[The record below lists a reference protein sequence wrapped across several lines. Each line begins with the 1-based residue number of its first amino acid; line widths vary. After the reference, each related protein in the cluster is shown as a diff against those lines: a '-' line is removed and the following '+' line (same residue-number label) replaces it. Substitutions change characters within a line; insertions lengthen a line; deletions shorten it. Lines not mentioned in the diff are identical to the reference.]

1 MAMIPVIIL
10 VVLGV
15 PVALAI
21 WLIVRAVQARARM
34 EELSFRLSE
43 LETEVIR
50 LKRERE
56 FAKPAEPAP
65 KPAPAPQVRMPVPPP
80 IPPPTPGM
88 RPEMVPESPLEEIAP
103 GVLGI
108 PAAAPVAPA
117 QPAQE
122 TRPAFTLPSR
132 EQILQR
138 QREGLAA
145 KPAEPAGP
153 PVPPL
158 LPPGEPEPAPQPP
171 RPAINW
177 EQFLGVKG
185 FAYAAGLAFFLC
197 VAFAIKYSFDHNL
210 ISPGLR
216 MAFGFL
222 TGIAL
227 LVGGAW
233 LHRRKQYMVG
243 AQTLCATGVV
253 ILYAVTYACR
263 AIYKFQ
269 FFDVVPSFLLMAL
282 ITTTAFL
289 LAVRFNAMVIAILG
303 MLGGFLTPILI
314 HSDQDNPFGLFG
326 YIAILDAGLILVAL
340 HRRWFF
346 LSALGAVGT
355 VIMQIGWAGEF
366 FVSGKYF
373 EGDKILI
380 AFAVL
385 LGFNLLY
392 LAAGWWSKVRGQ
404 TNQWLSGSTLGLA
417 AVALAFT
424 AWFLTFAPLA
434 QRPWLMFSFVFLL
447 DLVVTALV
455 LVDAGIVPAQPVAGL
470 AVFGLLAA
478 WTAGSLNNDLLN
490 AALAFYFIFA
500 IVHSVFPVW
509 LQRRRG
515 IKAAAWGSRIF
526 PPLALV
532 LVLIP
537 IFQLT
542 EVSFI
547 VWPFILLV
555 DVLAIALAVLMASLL
570 PVLAVM
576 VLTLAATGALI
587 FKIPADLTGLPLLFS
602 MLGLFTIF
610 FVAISAWAVRKLK
623 PDTVTKPIR
632 LNEDALQPENVA
644 ALLPACSATLPFLL
658 LIMATLRLPL
668 ANPSPVFGLALLLV
682 VLLLGVTR
690 VFSHDWLPAIGLVC
704 VAALECAWHFTR
716 FDLANPNVS
725 PGLALAWYLIFFA
738 LFALFPFLFLKKFSD
753 RVNPWAAAAMAGL
766 PQFFLIHRLVAAAYP
781 NHVMGLLPAAFAI
794 PPLLSLVVVLKTI
807 PAANPVRVSQLAL
820 FGGVAL
826 FFITLIFPIQFDR
839 QWITIGWALEGAA
852 LLWLF
857 HRVPHPGLRLT
868 GAGLLVAA
876 FVRLALN
883 PAVLE
888 YHTRSA
894 TPIFNWY
901 LYAYGIVTVC
911 LFAGARLLAPPRNLI
926 LQSNVPP
933 ILAGLGTVLAFLLLN
948 IEIAD
953 YFSAPGS
960 TLTFQFSGDFAR
972 DMTYSI
978 AWAMFALVLLVIG
991 ILRKLPA
998 ARYSA
1003 IGLLSVT
1010 LLKLFFHD
1018 LARLNQLYRIGAFFG
1033 VAVIAMLASF
1043 AYQRFYASA
1052 SKDKE
1057 TPNESSQKSDS
1068 A

>member
-1 MAMIPVIIL
+1 MEMIPVIIL

-15 PVALAI
+15 PAALAI
-21 WLIVRAVQARARM
+21 WLIVRAVQARGRI

-43 LETEVIR
+43 LETEIIR
-50 LKRERE
+50 LKRDRE
-56 FAKPAEPAP
+56 SAKPAEPAP
-65 KPAPAPQVRMPVPPP
+65 KPVPMPQVK
-80 IPPPTPGM
+80 
-88 RPEMVPESPLEEIAP
+88 
-103 GVLGI
+103 
-108 PAAAPVAPA
+108 AAAPSPIPSF
-117 QPAQE
+117 QPAPE
-122 TRPAFTLPSR
+122 PKPAFTLPTR
-132 EQILQR
+132 EQILQK
-138 QREGLAA
+138 QRAGLPA
-145 KPAEPAGP
+145 KPAEPPAAEPAATPALASGQSQAAAP
-153 PVPPL
+153 PPGIPATALPVPPP
-158 LPPGEPEPAPQPP
+158 LPPIEPERAPQPP
-171 RPAINW
+171 RPTTPAINW

-185 FAYAAGLAFFLC
+185 FAYAAGLAFFLGI
-197 VAFAIKYSFDHNL
+197 AFAIKYSFDHNL
-210 ISPGLR
+210 ISPELR
-216 MAFGFL
+216 MACGFL

-233 LHRRKQYMVG
+233 LHRRKQYNVG

-253 ILYAVTYACR
+253 ILYAVTFACR
-263 AIYKFQ
+263 SIYKFP
-269 FFDVVPSFLLMAL
+269 FFDVIPTFLLMAL

-289 LAVRFNAMVIAILG
+289 LAVRLNAMVVAILG
-303 MLGGFLTPILI
+303 MLGGFLTPYLLGT
-314 HSDQDNPFGLFG
+314 QEDNPLGLFG

-346 LSALGAVGT
+346 LTALGAIGT
-355 VIMQIGWAGEF
+355 VIMQIGWAGKF
-366 FVSGKYF
+366 FVPEKYF
-373 EGDKILI
+373 EGDKILV
-380 AFAVL
+380 ALAVL
-385 LGFNLLY
+385 LGFNVLY
-392 LAAGWWSKVRGQ
+392 LAAAWWSKFRGL
-404 TNQWLSGSTLGLA
+404 TNQWLSGSTIGLA

-434 QRPWLMFSFVFLL
+434 QRPWLMFGFLFL
-447 DLVVTALV
+447 IDLVVAALV
-455 LVDAGIVPAQPVAGL
+455 LLDDEIAPVQPIAGL

-478 WTAGSLNNDLLN
+478 WTARSLNNDLLN

-515 IKAAAWGSRIF
+515 VNTAMWGSQLF

-537 IFQLT
+537 IFQLAQ
-542 EVSFI
+542 VSFI
-547 VWPFILLV
+547 VWPFVLLV
-555 DVLAIALAVLMASLL
+555 DVLAIILAVLMATLL
-570 PVLAVM
+570 PVLVVM

-587 FKIPADLTGLPLLFS
+587 FKIPADLTGMPMSFAL
-602 MLGLFTIF
+602 LGLFAVF

-623 PDTVTKPIR
+623 PDAVTKAIR

-658 LIMATLRLPL
+658 LILATLRLPL

-690 VFSHDWLPAIGLVC
+690 IFSHDWLPAIGLVC
-704 VAALECAWHFTR
+704 VAALECAWHFNR
-716 FDLANPNVS
+716 FDPANPTL
-725 PGLALAWYLIFFA
+725 PLMWYLIFFA
-738 LFALFPFLFLKKFSD
+738 LFALFPFLFLKKFGD
-753 RVNPWAAAAMAGL
+753 RVVPWATAAMAGL
-766 PQFFLIHRLVAAAYP
+766 PQFFLIHRLVTAAYP
-781 NHVMGLLPAAFAI
+781 NQVMGLLPAAFAI
-794 PPLLSLVVVLKTI
+794 PPLLSLIVVLKSI
-807 PAANPVRVSQLAL
+807 PAASPARMTQLAW

-868 GAGLLVAA
+868 GAGLLIAA

-894 TPIFNWY
+894 TPILNWY

-911 LFAGARLLAPPRNLI
+911 LFAGARLLAPPRNQI
-926 LQSNVPP
+926 YTINAPP

-953 YFSAPGS
+953 YFSEPGS
-960 TLTFQFSGDFAR
+960 TLTSIFNTNLPSDLIFKR
-972 DMTYSI
+972 DMTFSI
-978 AWAMFALVLLVIG
+978 AWALFALVVLVVG
-991 ILRKLPA
+991 IVRKIPA
-998 ARYSA
+998 SRYAA
-1003 IGLLSVT
+1003 IGLLCVT
-1010 LLKLFFHD
+1010 LVKLFFRD
-1018 LARLNQLYRIGAFFG
+1018 LAHLQQLYRIGAFIG

-1043 AYQRFYASA
+1043 AYQRFYAA
-1052 SKDKE
+1052 VAKDHE
-1057 TPNESSQKSDS
+1057 TKDETTQ
-1068 A
+1068 